1 VTPPPSLVLWCAAS
15 VSLTALSA
23 GCDAGE
29 SATNLNPAGPPMI
42 RQLLLTERT
51 TSASGATATR
61 PVIAFGHHPDASD
74 EEQHPVTTAVAAGQR
89 LRVVI
94 DELLVGNYLEEIECN
109 EQVDDDFFS
118 RVPVG
123 ATPQDIANCA
133 VVKDLL
139 PKTCKGSKA
148 VCLRA
153 SDGVPVGVR
162 DQVDTGGRPYKDGI
176 ADVSRFVDGAASVR
190 CGADGD
196 LAVPMD
202 LARSYWQPSGN
213 QQRPAIDDGLRGLL
227 SLGPAVVLVPRTFL
241 PAGQPCFVVFG
252 DGVVDKSGL
261 RPCAPANGDV
271 AADCTPGDTAKAA
284 FTTEVMALTQQSPLN
299 DAVGV
304 SRTVEI
310 SVRAN
315 VGFAASI
322 AVTSIPP
329 AAFTVTPVAD
339 IPQALTIRPT
349 SGLAPATRYIVSV
362 PLRDSFGVGPAA
374 PARLTFT
381 TAN

>member
-1 VTPPPSLVLWCAAS
+1 VA
-15 VSLTALSA
+15 LTAPFA
-23 GCDAGE
+23 GCSDLD

-51 TSASGATATR
+51 TSATGATATR

-74 EEQHPVTTAVAAGQR
+74 DEQHPVTTAVAAGQR

-123 ATPQDIANCA
+123 ATPQDIASCA

-139 PKTCKGSKA
+139 PKTCKGPKA

-153 SDGVPVGVR
+153 SDGAPVGVR
-162 DQVDTGGRPYKDGI
+162 DQIDTAGRPYKDGI
-176 ADVSRFVDGAASVR
+176 ADVTRFIDGAAGVR
-190 CGADGD
+190 CGEAGE
-196 LAVPMD
+196 LLIPMD

-213 QQRPAIDDGLRGLL
+213 QQRPAIDDGLRGLF
-227 SLGPAVVLVPRTFL
+227 SLGPAVVLVPRGFL
-241 PAGQPCFVVFG
+241 PTGQPCFVVFG
-252 DGVVDKSGL
+252 DSVVDKSGL
-261 RPCAPANGDV
+261 GPCAPDHGDI
-271 AADCTPGDTAKAA
+271 AAGCTPGDTAKAA
-284 FTTEVMALTQQSPLN
+284 FSTEPMALTQQSPLN
-299 DAVGV
+299 NAVSV
-304 SRTVEI
+304 SRTIEI
-310 SVRAN
+310 AVRAN
-315 VGFAASI
+315 VAFAPSI
-322 AVTSIPP
+322 AVTSVP
-329 AAFTVTPVAD
+329 AATFTVTPVVD
-339 IPQALTIRPT
+339 TPQALTIRPVT
-349 SGLAPATRYIVSV
+349 ALAPATRYTVTV
-362 PLRDSFGVGPAA
+362 ALRDSFGVGPVE